1 MKLSGIFVLALLA
14 AAVVAQKAPVESL
27 EQIKFKIVISKMAQ
41 EPMFESVGFLK
52 LIKIAKKIAPLVV
65 RDNQSF
71 DEINWKIV
79 ITKLAQENQEMVPRR
94 DVPIKE
100 DPEFIKIHIVIGKMA
115 QEPKFEQLSFGK
127 VIKIAK
133 KLAPLVLEKNTE
145 TIDQLKWKIII
156 SKMSVEQESFKPV
169 LPKILRSEANEQGAK
184 EVIKKIING
193 IIHFIVKS
201 EEPLEDWKIII
212 SKMSEQ
218 LESAEPVDELKWKI
232 IISKL
237 SEDLESSSAEAP
249 EQGAKEV
256 IKKIINGIIHFIVK
270 SEEPLEEWKII
281 ISKLSEEIET
291 EEPFRFIPGIVRPK
305 RRDIPSLK
313 ADAPE
318 HNIITKILKK
328 VIINGVIHWI
338 NTRSTL
344 ETVGPK
350 ALSAAEP
357 LDQSAKDVIKKI
369 INGIIH
375 FIVKADN

>member
-14 AAVVAQKAPVESL
+14 AAVVAQKTAVEPL
-27 EQIKFKIVISKMAQ
+27 EQIKFKIVIGKMAQ

-79 ITKLAQENQEMVPRR
+79 ITKLAQENQEMIPRR

-100 DPEFIKIHIVIGKMA
+100 DPELIKIQIVIGKMA
-115 QEPKFEQLSFGK
+115 QEPKFEQLNFGK
-127 VIKIAK
+127 VVKIAK

-145 TIDQLKWKIII
+145 TIDQLKWKVII
-156 SKMSVEQESFKPV
+156 SKMSVEQETFKPV

-193 IIHFIVKS
+193 IISFIVKS
-201 EEPLEDWKIII
+201 EEPLENWKIII
-212 SKMSEQ
+212 SKMSEE
-218 LESAEPVDELKWKI
+218 LESAEPVDELKWKV

-256 IKKIINGIIHFIVK
+256 IKKIINGIISFIVK
-270 SEEPLEEWKII
+270 SEEPLENWKII

-291 EEPFRFIPGIVRPK
+291 APSRFVRPK

-344 ETVGPK
+344 ETVSPK

-357 LDQSAKDVIKKI
+357 LDKSAKDVIKKI

-375 FIVKADN
+375 FIVKAEN

>member
-100 DPEFIKIHIVIGKMA
+100 DPEFIKIHIVITKMA

-133 KLAPLVLEKNTE
+133 KLAPLVLQKNTE
-145 TIDQLKWKIII
+145 TIDQLKWKVII

-169 LPKILRSEANEQGAK
+169 LPKILRSEA
-184 EVIKKIING
+184 V
-193 IIHFIVKS
+193 
-201 EEPLEDWKIII
+201 
-212 SKMSEQ
+212 
-218 LESAEPVDELKWKI
+218 EPVDQIKWKI

-237 SEDLESSSAEAP
+237 SKELESASAEDLE
-249 EQGAKEV
+249 
-256 IKKIINGIIHFIVK
+256 N
-270 SEEPLEEWKII
+270 WKII
-281 ISKLSEEIET
+281 ISKLSEQLESAEPIDEIKWKIIISKLAEEIET
-291 EEPFRFIPGIVRPK
+291 EKPFRAIPNIIRPK
-305 RRDIPSLK
+305 KRDIPSLK
-313 ADAPE
+313 SDPSE
-318 HNIITKILKK
+318 HGIATKVLKK

-338 NTRSTL
+338 RTKL
-344 ETVGPK
+344 EAAGPK

-375 FIVKADN
+375 FIVKDDN

>member
-27 EQIKFKIVISKMAQ
+27 EEIKFKIVIGKMAQ

-71 DEINWKIV
+71 DQINWKIV
-79 ITKLAQENQEMVPRR
+79 ITKLAQENQEMISGRNLPT
-94 DVPIKE
+94 KE
-100 DPEFIKIHIVIGKMA
+100 DPELIKIHIVIGKMA

-133 KLAPLVLEKNTE
+133 KIAPFVLQKNTE
-145 TIDQLKWKIII
+145 SIDQLKWKVII
-156 SKMSVEQESFKPV
+156 SKMSVEQETFKPV

-184 EVIKKIING
+184 DVIKKIINGIIRFIVKSEEPMDELKWKVIITKMTEELESSSAEAPEQGAKDVIKKIING

-212 SKMSEQ
+212 SKMSQ
-218 LESAEPVDELKWKI
+218 
-232 IISKL
+232 
-237 SEDLESSSAEAP
+237 DLETAVP
-249 EQGAKEV
+249 NKF
-256 IKKIINGIIHFIVK
+256 K
-270 SEEPLEEWKII
+270 P
-281 ISKLSEEIET
+281 
-291 EEPFRFIPGIVRPK
+291 FIPRH
-305 RRDIPSLK
+305 LK
-313 ADAPE
+313 QANAPE

-344 ETVGPK
+344 ETVSPK
-350 ALSAAEP
+350 ALSTAEP
-357 LDQSAKDVIKKI
+357 IEKSAKDVIKRI